1 VTIYT
6 NKADWWDVVMKPAGA
21 GEDIIKN
28 HPIWIARYS
37 KNAPAP
43 DPTWTGS
50 GVALGMPPL
59 PADATYPAPS
69 LSKPDFWQ
77 FTENGIVQFAGDGSS
92 FLGNGIAC
100 RNKPSVNTIDLNYTP
115 IAGADFVKVF
125 GISEEEVVV
134 AEKTPSRKR
143 RAR

>member
-1 VTIYT
+1 
-6 NKADWWDVVMKPAGA
+6 MKPAGA

-43 DPTWTGS
+43 DPAWTGS

-59 PADATYPAPS
+59 PADAAYPTRKDDNS
-69 LSKPDFWQ
+69 DFWQ
-77 FTENGIVQFAGDGSS
+77 FTENGVVQFAGDGST

-100 RNKPSVNTIDLNYTP
+100 RNKPSQSTIDLNYTP
-115 IAGADFVKVF
+115 VAGADFEKVF

-134 AEKTPSRKR
+134 AEKAPSRKR